1 MIPKSVKP
9 SRIAENLKSTELKL
23 DADDMQQLLEVDK
36 NYRYVNAK
44 NWVKQEDIDRDIV
57 WDVEADQKF
66 VIQPKQ

>member
-1 MIPKSVKP
+1 VIPKSVKP
-9 SRIAENLKSTELKL
+9 SRIAENLKSVELKL

-36 NYRYVNAK
+36 NYRYVTAK

>member
-9 SRIAENLKSTELKL
+9 SRIAENLKSVELKL

-44 NWVKQEDIDRDIV
+44 NWVKQEDVDRDIV

>member
-9 SRIAENLKSTELKL
+9 SRIAENLKSVELKL
-23 DADDMQQLLEVDK
+23 DADDMHQLWEVDK

-44 NWVKQEDIDRDIV
+44 NWVKQEDVDRDIV